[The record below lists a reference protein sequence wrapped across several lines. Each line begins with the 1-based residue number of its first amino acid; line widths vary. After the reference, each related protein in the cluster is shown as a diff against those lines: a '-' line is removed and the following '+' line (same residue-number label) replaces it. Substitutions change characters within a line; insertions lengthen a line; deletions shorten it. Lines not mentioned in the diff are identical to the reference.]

1 MSPICNVGFRTS
13 TQPTKS
19 KHLTRFDFIGAKPNK
34 SIRRVFN
41 QSLIKI
47 FVTSIKTAVR
57 QAHGPERSRR
67 AEKRQKQTFK
77 VNIGFLKSNEIK
89 LRSEASSLF
98 DVRCWMFDVRRSS
111 FKTTLYGV
119 NVPCECLQ
127 NKLAL
132 MALPPLHRSYG
143 LMGQTKILL
152 SPSVVPI
159 AIGPRHAWA

>member
-1 MSPICNVGFRTS
+1 MPERRVWFLVGWVEPDLQCWVS
-13 TQPTKS
+13 YLNPTYENQAFN
-19 KHLTRFDFIGAKPNK
+19 TIWFQGAKPNK
-34 SIRRVFN
+34 SIRRVFD
-41 QSLIKI
+41 QSLTKI
-47 FVTSIKTAVR
+47 FVTRIKMAVR

-67 AEKRQKQTFK
+67 AGKRQKQTFK

-127 NKLAL
+127 NNLAL
-132 MALPPLHRSYG
+132 MGFIPARKG
-143 LMGQTKILL
+143 L
-152 SPSVVPI
+152 SVE
-159 AIGPRHAWA
+159 